1 MGGELFLEVAM
12 ILLPIFC
19 PECKGFTMKVMRYE
33 PDDDSYEA
41 RCTACGYHSF
51 GKISPELLIVKGA
64 ICSTP
69 QKAN

>member
-1 MGGELFLEVAM
+1 LGGELFLEVAM

-19 PECKGFTMKVMRYE
+19 PECNGFTMKVMRYE

-64 ICSTP
+64 IYSTP
-69 QKAN
+69 QKTN